1 MRCTPQGLSIV
12 ELGVLIIFNQFE
24 LLAEKHFV
32 DHSGKLST
40 EQAREMQP
48 EMQREMRLRC
58 ARDADRDAPLTRA
71 LDRPDRRDAPPARAD
86 KGALVRRV
94 PHVAQVPTTAVVLVY
109 ARYG

>member
-40 EQAREMQP
+40 EQAREMRP
-48 EMQREMRLRC
+48 RC
-58 ARDADRDAPLTRA
+58 ARDAPLTRA
-71 LDRPDRRDAPPARAD
+71 FDRADRRDAPPARAD
-86 KGALVRRV
+86 KGALVR
-94 PHVAQVPTTAVVLVY
+94 
-109 ARYG
+109 